1 MSTSV
6 AIQTWSL
13 IQTPHSKYCAF
24 HSLLVKAISTF
35 PLMTMPGGQGVDHL
49 SNVKEIHLFHHFLQ
63 VCTVSLKLDKVST
76 KFMIDAGLVSGWREF
91 PEDNT
96 IMTDKS
102 PPIREYDSVNYTCY
116 NKKLELP
123 HMKQHLTIKCFLPI
137 IKSRFQGCEV

>member
-1 MSTSV
+1 
-6 AIQTWSL
+6 
-13 IQTPHSKYCAF
+13 
-24 HSLLVKAISTF
+24 
-35 PLMTMPGGQGVDHL
+35 MTMPGGQGVDHL

-63 VCTVSLKLDKVST
+63 VCTVSLKLNKVST

-116 NKKLELP
+116 NKKLEL
-123 HMKQHLTIKCFLPI
+123 KTAETLTDLKNFQVKCWRDANYVPEDQWDEVDNKWPI
-137 IKSRFQGCEV
+137 CFVSF